1 MFLKYDCPHCGY
13 EIITKYLKPGDNL
26 TCKSCNSEITVPVN
40 AIETDEGPTF
50 FSKSKSKNPPD
61 IDWEDDSEKIE
72 QSEEIKLPTP
82 WGIWSIV
89 KFVGAYLGSI
99 ILFSC
104 PAGFI
109 AGFYVAISGISK
121 KANPEL
127 FKSTSSKY
135 AGNILEFVANFIA
148 IGLIYY
154 SVVKRHHH
162 SSFFSA
168 LHLKK
173 TTKSETMLYILI
185 ALGINALVITLI
197 ILLEYLGMGKLI
209 PKNMPIDKE
218 FKAGY
223 GAMIWFS
230 IMVLLA
236 PIPEELICRGYL
248 YEGFKNQ
255 LGIKWSA
262 VIVTLIFVLLHGPQL
277 SFSPIML
284 GFISMMAIA
293 VIIIRIKTDSLT
305 KCIIVHQ
312 IYNTSLIIILWT
324 NTLIFGPPWM
334 KT

>member
-1 MFLKYDCPHCGY
+1 MFLKYNCPQCGF

-26 TCKSCNSEITVPVN
+26 TCKACNSEITVPID
-40 AIETDEGPTF
+40 AIETDDGPTF
-50 FSKSKSKNPPD
+50 FSKSNSENPPD
-61 IDWEDDSEKIE
+61 IDWGNATEVIQPGE
-72 QSEEIKLPTP
+72 QIKVATP

-89 KFVGAYLGSI
+89 KFIGAYLGGI

-121 KANPEL
+121 IANPEL

-148 IGLIYY
+148 IGLIYF

-162 SSFFSA
+162 DSFFSA

-173 TTKSETMLYILI
+173 ITKSEIIRYILI
-185 ALGINALVITLI
+185 ALGINALVITFI

-218 FKAGY
+218 FNAGY

-236 PIPEELICRGYL
+236 PIPEELICRGYF
-248 YEGFKNQ
+248 YEGFKNN
-255 LGIKWSA
+255 LGIKWA
-262 VIVTLIFVLLHGPQL
+262 AIIVTVIFVLLHGPQL

-284 GFISMMAIA
+284 GFISIMAIA

-312 IYNTSLIIILWT
+312 IYNTTLIIILWT
-324 NTLIFGPPWM
+324 TTLIFGPPWM